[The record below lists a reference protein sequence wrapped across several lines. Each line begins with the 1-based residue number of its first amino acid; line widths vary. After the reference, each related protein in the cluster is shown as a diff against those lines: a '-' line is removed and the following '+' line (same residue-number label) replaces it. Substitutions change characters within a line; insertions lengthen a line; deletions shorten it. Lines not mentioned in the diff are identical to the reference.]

1 MTCTTMG
8 TGTTSASYSGCA
20 PPSPGGP
27 AAVPTGAAGRAPA
40 PAGGHVIATEL
51 TGAPGTVATFS
62 GTDTHAHR
70 KSDLDPSAA
79 EGRMGPLARR
89 PADPER
95 NASAEAAA
103 VRDGAGP
110 AAARP
115 PCRTAS
121 TTGTS
126 CVAGSPDPARRL
138 F

>member
-51 TGAPGTVATFS
+51 TGAPGTVPTFS
-62 GTDTHAHR
+62 GMDTHAHR

-79 EGRMGPLARR
+79 EGRMDRS
-89 PADPER
+89 PADQPTLTKRER
-95 NASAEAAA
+95 GGG
-103 VRDGAGP
+103 RGAG
-110 AAARP
+110 RG
-115 PCRTAS
+115 RAS
-121 TTGTS
+121 
-126 CVAGSPDPARRL
+126 
-138 F
+138 